1 MIRHNFYRSDGRLVK
16 LFLFS
21 TLLHKSPLTS
31 IYFATF
37 EKKREVRCPL
47 PTQPNFLVFGK
58 YNYIHKTIEK
68 ARREGSGRAGLLRAA
83 NPGGMREDTS
93 PQ

>member
-1 MIRHNFYRSDGRLVK
+1 MLRHNFCRSDGRLVN

-37 EKKREVRCPL
+37 EKKREVRSPL

-58 YNYIHKTIEK
+58 LIGWQAYRGDQIHRKNSPTEPRNQIQVKYEK
-68 ARREGSGRAGLLRAA
+68 HLPGL
-83 NPGGMREDTS
+83 
-93 PQ
+93 